1 MSTTSGSGASK
12 CLEKFKHCLALL
24 IPSLRG
30 DSTAPKKDDVPKRSV
45 AKKSKYQRINNPKNV
60 SIRTNLV

>member
-12 CLEKFKHCLALL
+12 CLQQFKNCLALL

-30 DSTAPKKDDVPKRSV
+30 DTIAPKKDDVPKRIS

-60 SIRTNLV
+60 SIRLNLV